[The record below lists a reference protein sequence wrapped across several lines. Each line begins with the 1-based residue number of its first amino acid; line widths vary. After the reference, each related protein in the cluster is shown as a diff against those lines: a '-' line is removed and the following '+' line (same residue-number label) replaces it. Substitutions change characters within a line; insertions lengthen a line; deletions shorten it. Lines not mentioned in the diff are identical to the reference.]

1 MGNTCCKKPD
11 DELVITTLENDK
23 NEIDNSYKKDKY
35 PHDSDSAFK
44 TIKEKRK
51 NKILLIENNDLK
63 NKNNILNNEIRILKQ
78 YEEKIKLL
86 QDEINKKNIEIQKIK
101 LNNDINEDDGITSIK
116 PGEKVLSINFISMG
130 NQEITNC
137 SFICKNTDLFVR
149 LEERLYKDYPQFKE
163 YETFFEVGTNRIKRF
178 KTLEENKI
186 KNRDIINVFINNE

>member
-1 MGNTCCKKPD
+1 M
-11 DELVITTLENDK
+11 K
-23 NEIDNSYKKDKY
+23 NYREDI
-35 PHDSDSAFK
+35 P
-44 TIKEKRK
+44 IKE
-51 NKILLIENNDLK
+51 
-63 NKNNILNNEIRILKQ
+63 
-78 YEEKIKLL
+78 EEK
-86 QDEINKKNIEIQKIK
+86 DKKNIEIQKIK

-149 LEERLYKDYPQFKE
+149 LEERLYKDYPQFKD